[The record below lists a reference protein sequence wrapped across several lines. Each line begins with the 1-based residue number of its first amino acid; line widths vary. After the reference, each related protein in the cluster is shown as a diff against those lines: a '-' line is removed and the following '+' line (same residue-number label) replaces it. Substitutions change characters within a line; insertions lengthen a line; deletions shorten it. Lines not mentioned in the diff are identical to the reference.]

1 MSVAGNDNNDD
12 NDNYNNRKKITFT
25 IKDTKIYVPV
35 VTLSAIDKEKLSK
48 LVSKGF
54 ERSLYWNELKN
65 KN

>member
-54 ERSLYWNELKN
+54 ERSVYWNELKN

>member
-1 MSVAGNDNNDD
+1 MSVAGNGNNDD

-54 ERSLYWNELKN
+54 ERSGYWNELEN

>member
-1 MSVAGNDNNDD
+1 MSVAGNGNNDD

-35 VTLSAIDKEKLSK
+35 VTLSAIDKQKLSK

-54 ERSLYWNELKN
+54 ERSVYWNELKN

>member
-1 MSVAGNDNNDD
+1 MSVAGNGNNDD
-12 NDNYNNRKKITFT
+12 NDNYNNRKNITFT

-54 ERSLYWNELKN
+54 ERSVYWNELKN

>member
-25 IKDTKIYVPV
+25 MKDTKIYVPV

-54 ERSLYWNELKN
+54 ERSVYWNELKN

>member
-1 MSVAGNDNNDD
+1 M
-12 NDNYNNRKKITFT
+12 
-25 IKDTKIYVPV
+25 KDTKIYVPV

-54 ERSLYWNELKN
+54 ERSVYWNELKN